1 MKCLVNEIDTEGEVT
16 DTRDGIKI
24 LAKAVIFS

>member
-1 MKCLVNEIDTEGEVT
+1 MKCLVSEIGTVAEVT